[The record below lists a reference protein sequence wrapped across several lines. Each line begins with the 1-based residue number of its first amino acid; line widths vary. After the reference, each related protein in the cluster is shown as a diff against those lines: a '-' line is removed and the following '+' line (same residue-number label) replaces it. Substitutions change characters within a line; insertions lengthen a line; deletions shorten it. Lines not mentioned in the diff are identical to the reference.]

1 MGIQG
6 EELLWK
12 VRAENSEFGIGR
24 TTSREGGC
32 GMIVVEDTR
41 ENRSVRNV
49 VATMAIE
56 GMYFDKEFVLEL
68 LKVANGE
75 KSSEELRQEVIRKH
89 VR

>member
-1 MGIQG
+1 
-6 EELLWK
+6 
-12 VRAENSEFGIGR
+12 
-24 TTSREGGC
+24 
-32 GMIVVEDTR
+32 MIVVEDTR